1 MSTESDKER
10 FEFETYMA
18 AIRYYQYGNTIQAST
33 YPGKLVKFL
42 FFDPTKIELCKRIAR
57 QFVYSDHDLNGEGDW
72 VGRTDCHIHPW
83 IMFYF
88 FCKCFLDGFDDFAID
103 GVCGQWVPAFK
114 VENEGCWYILQ
125 SYFEN
130 PEFTN
135 TINMNKVHCLKPNH
149 GKIEDYFECRKPF
162 PSNYFKDRY
171 RGEP

>member
-1 MSTESDKER
+1 MSIESDRDR

-72 VGRTDCHIHPW
+72 TGRSDCFQHPW
-83 IMFYF
+83 IKFYS

-103 GVCGQWVPAFK
+103 DVCGQWVPAFK
-114 VENEGCWYILQ
+114 VEYENCWYILQ

-135 TINMNKVHCLKPNH
+135 IINMDKVHARKPNH
-149 GKIEDYFECRKPF
+149 GKIEDYFECRKHLAP
-162 PSNYFKDRY
+162 YDFKDRY
-171 RGEP
+171 KG